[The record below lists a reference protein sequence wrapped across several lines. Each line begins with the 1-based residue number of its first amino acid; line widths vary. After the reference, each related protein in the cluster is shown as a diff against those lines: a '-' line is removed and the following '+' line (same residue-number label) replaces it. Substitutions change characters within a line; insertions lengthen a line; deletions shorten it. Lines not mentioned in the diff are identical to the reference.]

1 MFSPIL
7 HDIYD
12 MLVYFAWQYFASTV
26 CVCIFV
32 YKNIFF
38 FFFQDL
44 RIILIFANVFYNYDD
59 KH

>member
-1 MFSPIL
+1 MTFMMCLYIL
-7 HDIYD
+7 RGSI
-12 MLVYFAWQYFASTV
+12 LPVR
-26 CVCIFV
+26 FV
-32 YKNIFF
+32 YVFLYIKIFSF